1 MEIFNLFINII
12 ESFSIYL
19 FIFLSLKGKKWCYV
33 FLFSA
38 LDCLNTSIHN
48 YFNLPELSLTL
59 SCLILMF
66 IYASSINKNNYL
78 LNLLLALYT
87 YTVIALTTSFI
98 LMIFYFLNIS
108 FPYINSG
115 SYIISTLLIKSIDL
129 FYFIIAAK

>member
-19 FIFLSLKGKKWCYV
+19 FISLSLKGKKWCYV
-33 FLFSA
+33 FLFSG

-66 IYASSINKNNYL
+66 IYASSINK
-78 LNLLLALYT
+78 
-87 YTVIALTTSFI
+87 
-98 LMIFYFLNIS
+98 
-108 FPYINSG
+108 
-115 SYIISTLLIKSIDL
+115 K
-129 FYFIIAAK
+129 

>member
-19 FIFLSLKGKKWCYV
+19 FIFLSLKGGISF

-78 LNLLLALYT
+78 LNLLLVLLYS
-87 YTVIALTTSFI
+87 YCINN
-98 LMIFYFLNIS
+98 IFYFND
-108 FPYINSG
+108 F
-115 SYIISTLLIKSIDL
+115 L
-129 FYFIIAAK
+129 FS